1 MDSLEKSLEAY
12 LDAPSAPGRRLPT
25 ERSLA
30 AKFGATRHAVRK
42 ALDQLE
48 AQGKLW
54 RHVGRG
60 TFAGPRQITDPG
72 KMSTVVPF
80 ARPREIVEARQ
91 VMEPQIAA
99 LAALRASSAQLAAI
113 EQAFRKCAAARSMDQ
128 YEVWDEEFHR
138 TIAAA
143 AGNILLQS
151 TFETVN
157 KARKAV
163 VWGAMRG
170 AILRPE
176 RRQFFTN
183 QHQRVVTAL
192 KARNA
197 DGAWDAM
204 RAHIATTAEVYAALE
219 NAQSAGRGPI
229 SI

>member
-1 MDSLEKSLEAY
+1 M
-12 LDAPSAPGRRLPT
+12 SA
-25 ERSLA
+25 
-30 AKFGATRHAVRK
+30 
-42 ALDQLE
+42 
-48 AQGKLW
+48 
-54 RHVGRG
+54 
-60 TFAGPRQITDPG
+60 
-72 KMSTVVPF
+72 VVPF

-113 EQAFRKCAAARSMDQ
+113 EKAFRKCAAARNMDQ

-143 AGNILLQS
+143 AGNIVLQS
-151 TFETVN
+151 TFEAVN
-157 KARKAV
+157 KARKEV

-176 RRQFFTN
+176 RRQFFTD

-197 DGAWDAM
+197 DGAWEAM

>member
-1 MDSLEKSLEAY
+1 MQPVEKALEAL
-12 LDAPSAPGRRLPT
+12 LDAPSEPGRRLPT
-25 ERSLA
+25 ERNLA
-30 AKFGATRHAVRK
+30 AQLGTTRHAIRK

-48 AQGKLW
+48 AKGKLW

-60 TFAGPRQITDPG
+60 TFAGRRQVAEPA
-72 KMSTVVPF
+72 TVSAAVPF

-113 EQAFRKCAAARSMDQ
+113 ESAFRKCASARNMDQ

-143 AGNILLQS
+143 AGNIVLQS
-151 TFETVN
+151 TFEAVN
-157 KARKAV
+157 KARKEV

-176 RRQFFTN
+176 RRQFFTD
-183 QHQRVVTAL
+183 QHERVVLAL
-192 KARNA
+192 KARDG
-197 DGAWDAM
+197 DGAWEAM
-204 RAHIATTAEVYAALE
+204 RTHIATTAEVYAALE
-219 NAQSAGRGPI
+219 NALSVGRGPI

>member
-1 MDSLEKSLEAY
+1 
-12 LDAPSAPGRRLPT
+12 
-25 ERSLA
+25 
-30 AKFGATRHAVRK
+30 
-42 ALDQLE
+42 
-48 AQGKLW
+48 
-54 RHVGRG
+54 
-60 TFAGPRQITDPG
+60 
-72 KMSTVVPF
+72 
-80 ARPREIVEARQ
+80 
-91 VMEPQIAA
+91 
-99 LAALRASSAQLAAI
+99 
-113 EQAFRKCAAARSMDQ
+113 MDQ

-157 KARKAV
+157 KARKEV

-197 DGAWDAM
+197 DGAWEAM
-204 RAHIATTAEVYAALE
+204 RAHIATTSEVYAALE

>member
-1 MDSLEKSLEAY
+1 MQSLEKSLEAL
-12 LDAPSAPGRRLPT
+12 LDAPSDPGQRLPT

-30 AKFGATRHAVRK
+30 AQFGATRHAVRK
-42 ALDQLE
+42 ALDRLE
-48 AQGKLW
+48 ARGKLW

-60 TFAGPRQITDPG
+60 TFAGRRQVTEPG
-72 KMSTVVPF
+72 SVSAAVPF

-99 LAALRASSAQLAAI
+99 LAAVRASSAQLHAI
-113 EQAFRKCAAARSMDQ
+113 ENAFRKCAAARSMDQ
-128 YEVWDEEFHR
+128 YEVWDEEFHG

-143 AGNILLQS
+143 AGNIVLQS
-151 TFETVN
+151 TFQAVN
-157 KARKAV
+157 KARKEI

-176 RRQFFTN
+176 RRQLFTN
-183 QHQRVVTAL
+183 EHERVVVAL

-197 DGAWDAM
+197 EGAWEAM

-219 NAQSAGRGPI
+219 NALSAGRGPI
-229 SI
+229 AI